1 MNNNSIKL
9 ALAVGIAGSI
19 LGLSN
24 PAAAS
29 GFQLIEQSVS
39 GMGNAY
45 AGVAASAEDATTVFF
60 NPAGM
65 TRLKDS
71 QAIGALHYIVPSSEF
86 KDKGSFQALPV
97 PPFSIDLQGGDGGDG
112 GVSAVVANFYYV
124 QGLNEDWT
132 FGLGINTP
140 FGLETDWSNT
150 WQGRYHGVT
159 SEVLTVNINPALAYK
174 VDDKLSLGG
183 GIDLQYVDATL
194 SNAIDIT
201 TICNGLLIVP
211 CAGLPQ
217 TGDALGEVTG
227 DDWGFGFNLGLLY
240 EISATTRVGAA
251 YRSKIGNTL
260 EGKAKFKDISGTGN
274 LATIQAGGLF
284 LNSDVEADI
293 DLPATLSV
301 SGYHELDAKWAVMAD
316 ISWTEWSKL
325 DELVIEYDV
334 GAQGDTTEVFDWD
347 DTFRYGVGVNYRH
360 SDTLLWRGG
369 IAFDESPVPS
379 KEKRGV
385 RIPDNDRLWLAFGAG
400 FKPARGI
407 TVDVGYAH
415 LFVDESKINNTNITG
430 HTLVGEFDNSVD
442 ILSAQ
447 VVWAF

>member
-1 MNNNSIKL
+1 MNNNFIKL
-9 ALAVGIAGSI
+9 ALVVGIAGSI

-29 GFQLIEQSVS
+29 GFQLVEQSVS
-39 GMGNAY
+39 GLGNAY
-45 AGVAASAEDATTVFF
+45 AGVAATAEDATTVFF

-65 TRLKDS
+65 TRLQDS
-71 QAIGALHYIVPSSEF
+71 QMAGALHYIVPSSEF
-86 KDKGSFQALPV
+86 SDSGASRDILGSPL
-97 PPFSIDLQGGDGGDG
+97 SGGDGGDG
-112 GVSAVVANFYYV
+112 GVSAIVANFYYV

-140 FGLETDWSNT
+140 FGLSTDWGDD
-150 WQGRYHGVT
+150 WQGRYHGT
-159 SEVLTVNINPALAYK
+159 NSELITLNINPSLAYK

-183 GIDLQYVDATL
+183 GIDIQYIDATL
-194 SNAIDIT
+194 ENAVDT
-201 TICNGLLIVP
+201 GLIANPLL
-211 CAGLPQ
+211 AQ
-217 TGDALGEVTG
+217 TADTLGEVTG

-240 EISATTRVGAA
+240 EFSESNRIGVT
-251 YRSKIGNTL
+251 YRSKIDNTL
-260 EGKAKFKDISGTGN
+260 EGDAKFKPTNATAAAILAGLPPGTLVNTG
-274 LATIQAGGLF
+274 
-284 LNSDVEADI
+284 VEADVE
-293 DLPATLSV
+293 LPATVSV
-301 SGYHELDAKWAVMAD
+301 GGYHELNSKWAVMAD
-316 ISWTEWSKL
+316 ITWTEWSTL

-334 GAQGDTTEVFDWD
+334 GAQGDTVEDFDWD
-347 DTFRYGVGVNYRH
+347 DTFRYGVGVNYRQ

-369 IAFDESPVPS
+369 IAYDEAPVPS

-385 RIPDNDRLWLAFGAG
+385 RIPDNDRLWLSFGAG

-415 LFVDESKINNTNITG
+415 LFIDESKINNTDGTG
-430 HTLVGEFDNSVD
+430 HTLVGEFENSVD